1 MSYSY
6 PGHLTNKC
14 FALTGASGF
23 IGRHLVRHL
32 LDIGHKVTPLARK
45 KAFVADLPCVLVP
58 DLKDVLRV
66 SEALKNCDV
75 VVHLAALA
83 HGKHETERDLS
94 ANVEMTDA
102 VARATLLAGARRLV
116 LISSI
121 GVNGDRTQ
129 GRPFRSD
136 DSPSPTAPYAISKW
150 QAEERARTVLRGSS
164 VELVVIRPPLVYGSD
179 CEGSFSSLMKMVRR
193 MPVVPLGSLSRLRSF
208 IHVDNLCEAIA
219 IASLH
224 PATANKT
231 YVLAD
236 GIDVSVAD
244 TVKALAFGYGK
255 NPASVVCFPPAL
267 LKAAAF
273 LAGKTAVIEK
283 ISAELMVDTSE
294 FMRDTGWIP
303 KLNPLEAM
311 AQSARSQLLAELDRE
326 PN

>member
-1 MSYSY
+1 MNNSFPSQ
-6 PGHLTNKC
+6 PTNKR
-14 FALTGASGF
+14 FGLTGASGF

-32 LDIGHKVTPLARK
+32 QDLGHKVTPLSRK
-45 KAFVADLPCVLVP
+45 TPFVADLPCVLVR
-58 DLKDVLRV
+58 DFKDVLKV

-83 HGKHETERDLS
+83 HGKYETESDLS
-94 ANVEMTDA
+94 ANVEMTET
-102 VARATLLAGARRLV
+102 VARATLLAGAKRLV

-150 QAEERARTVLRGSS
+150 QAEERARIVLRGSS

-179 CEGSFSSLMKMVRR
+179 CEGSFSSLMKLVRR
-193 MPVVPLGSLSRLRSF
+193 MPVVPLGSLKRLRSF

-224 PATANKT
+224 PVVANKT

-236 GIDVSVAD
+236 GVDITVAA
-244 TVKALAFGYGK
+244 TAKALAYGYGK
-255 NPASVVCFPPAL
+255 NPASVVCFPVIL

-273 LAGKTAVIEK
+273 LTGKAAVIEK
-283 ISAELMVDTSE
+283 ISAELIVDASE
-294 FMRDTGWIP
+294 FMRDTGWTP
-303 KLNPLEAM
+303 KLNPHEAM
-311 AQSARSQLLAELDRE
+311 AQAARMQLLAELDRK
-326 PN
+326 PD